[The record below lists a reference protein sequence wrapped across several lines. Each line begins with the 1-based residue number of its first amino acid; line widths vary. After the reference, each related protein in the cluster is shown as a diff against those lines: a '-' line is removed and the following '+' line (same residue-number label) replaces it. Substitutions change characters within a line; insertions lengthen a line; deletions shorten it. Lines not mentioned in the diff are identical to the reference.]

1 MKNMREKLFIAT
13 FSGGALET
21 IKENKLNIEI
31 NHTCISETLDDENRS
46 RLLGEIRSDI
56 LKSGAQRVLVHGPFT
71 EIIPAAIDY
80 KAREFA
86 LERLEQSC
94 QVAAAVG
101 AEAMIVHSGYI
112 PFMYFKEWQAEKSAV
127 FWQKFM
133 SDKPADFR
141 LYVENVLEDEPYMI
155 ADMMERIDDSRI
167 GLCLD
172 VGHALAAGHGAVPIE
187 KWIEVLGPHIGHFH
201 IHNNHGDGDTHSPLG
216 DGILDFHSIF
226 SAADA
231 HCRPDVTFSIESREC
246 APSVRWL
253 IDEGYLS
260 IADEF

>member
-1 MKNMREKLFIAT
+1 MKNMRERLFIAT
-13 FSGGALET
+13 FSGGAPET

-31 NHTCISETLDDENRS
+31 NHTCISAELDPENS
-46 RLLGEIRSDI
+46 SKLLAEIDGDI
-56 LKSGAQRVLVHGPFT
+56 RKSGAKRIMLHGPFT
-71 EIIPAAIDY
+71 EIIPAAIDP

-86 LERLEQSC
+86 LERLEQSY

-133 SDKPADFR
+133 ADKPVDFR

-155 ADMMERIDDSRI
+155 ADMMNQIKDPRI
-167 GLCLD
+167 GICLD
-172 VGHALAAGHGAVPIE
+172 VGHSLAAGHGAVPIE
-187 KWIEVLGPHIGHFH
+187 KWIEVLGPYICHFH

-216 DGILDFHSIF
+216 EGILDFHSIF
-226 SAADA
+226 TAADA
-231 HCRPDVTFSIESREC
+231 HCRPDVTFTIESREC
-246 APSVRWL
+246 APSVKWL
-253 IDEGYLS
+253 IDEGYLK
-260 IADEF
+260 

>member
-31 NHTCISETLDDENRS
+31 NHTCISEALDDENRS
-46 RLLGEIRSDI
+46 RLLGEIRKDI
-56 LKSGAQRVLVHGPFT
+56 EECGAQRVLVHGPFT

-94 QVAAAVG
+94 QVAASVG

-216 DGILDFHSIF
+216 EGLLDFHNIF
-226 SAADA
+226 AAADA
-231 HCRPDVTFSIESREC
+231 HCRPDVTFTIESREC